1 MFVCSDMSTRF
12 KFNDRVIC
20 TKTPDTIFLKG
31 QGGTIK
37 YVGNVVGGDQTYNV
51 VFDNDSREVQ
61 MFESEL
67 DFEDPE

>member
-1 MFVCSDMSTRF
+1 MFVSTDMNPRF

-20 TKTPDTIFLKG
+20 TKTPDSIFLKG

-37 YVGNVVGGDQTYNV
+37 YVGNVLDGDQTYNV
-51 VFDNDSREVQ
+51 VFDNDSRNVL

>member
-20 TKTPDTIFLKG
+20 TKTPDIIFLKG

-37 YVGNVVGGDQTYNV
+37 YVGNVVGGVQTYNV
-51 VFDNDSREVQ
+51 VFDNDSRKVL
-61 MFESEL
+61 MFEPEL